1 MTRYEYQAIPAPQR
15 GEKARG
21 LKTPGDRFAHA
32 LVGLLNEMGQDGWE
46 YLRAETLPSE
56 ERTGLTGRATVF
68 HNLLIFRRA
77 LVDDQPALDAEAVS
91 ALMLPPQPE
100 ADARPTAPSA
110 TPSQDGAV
118 QPATVAAASATAAQA
133 APQHTAPPAS
143 SRPPAAVHHDYDPD
157 MPVPA
162 DEQFFDGADTSPLR
176 LEPAPSPGRTG

>member
-15 GEKARG
+15 GDKLRG

-56 ERTGLTGRATVF
+56 ERSGLTGRATVF

-100 ADARPTAPSA
+100 VDAPPAAPS
-110 TPSQDGAV
+110 TTSPQDSAV
-118 QPATVAAASATAAQA
+118 QAAALAAATAATQT
-133 APQHTAPPAS
+133 APQHTAPAVSP
-143 SRPPAAVHHDYDPD
+143 RPPAAVHHDYDPD

-162 DEQFFDGADTSPLR
+162 DEPFFDGADTSPLR
-176 LEPAPSPGRTG
+176 LEPSPSPDRTG